1 MARAIWTG
9 SISFGLVTVPVGLYS
24 ATEDHTVHFH
34 QFERG
39 TTDRVRNKRVNER
52 TDDEV
57 DYADV
62 VKGRESKNG
71 KVVLVEPDEL
81 EDIAPGRSRTIDITG
96 FVDLA
101 EIDPIY
107 FQKTYYLAPQ
117 GEEHQRPYSLLLQA
131 LERSERVGIAMFVM
145 RGKQYLT
152 AVRPQR
158 SVLTLQTM
166 FFADEVRDPR
176 KELDRMPSKSRF
188 SGKEVDTAV
197 QLIESLSI
205 PWKPRE
211 YRDTYTEK
219 VEKLVREKRRG
230 KEVTEESEPAEATNV
245 TDLMDA
251 LQRSVDQQR
260 TSKSKPKKK
269 SSDDLSGLS
278 KRELYELAGKMKIS
292 GRSSMNRSELE
303 RALRSAGE
311 GTKKA
316 S

>member
-9 SISFGLVTVPVGLYS
+9 SVSFGLVTVPVGLYS
-24 ATEDHTVHFH
+24 ATEDHTIHFH

-57 DYADV
+57 EYSDV
-62 VKGRESKNG
+62 VKGRDSGNG
-71 KVVLVEPDEL
+71 KVVLIEPDEL
-81 EDIAPGRSRTIDITG
+81 DDIAPGRSRTIDITG

-117 GEEHQRPYSLLLQA
+117 GDEHQRPYALLLQA
-131 LERSERVGIAMFVM
+131 LEKSGRAGIAMFVM

-152 AVRPQR
+152 AIRPQG

-176 KELDRMPSKSRF
+176 KELDRLPGKRRF
-188 SGKEVDTAV
+188 TGKEVDTAV

-211 YRDTYTEK
+211 YKDTYTQK
-219 VEKLVREKRRG
+219 VEKLVRAKRRG
-230 KEVTEESEPAEATNV
+230 KDVVKEDEPAEATNV

-251 LQRSVDQQR
+251 LQRSVKQQR
-260 TSKSKPKKK
+260 KPKK
-269 SSDDLSGLS
+269 
-278 KRELYELAGKMKIS
+278 
-292 GRSSMNRSELE
+292 
-303 RALRSAGE
+303 SAKQRRKPKNSA
-311 GTKKA
+311 KKA

>member
-24 ATEDHTVHFH
+24 ATEDHTIHFH

-57 DYADV
+57 DYSDV
-62 VKGRESKNG
+62 VKGRESANG
-71 KVVLVEPDEL
+71 KVVLIEPAEL
-81 EDIAPGRSRTIDITG
+81 ADVAPGRSRTIDITG
-96 FVDLA
+96 FVDLS

-117 GEEHQRPYSLLLQA
+117 GDEHQRPYALLLQA
-131 LERSERVGIAMFVM
+131 LERSERAGIAMFVM
-145 RGKQYLT
+145 RGKEYLT
-152 AVRPQR
+152 AIRPQR

-176 KELDRMPSKSRF
+176 KELDRIPRKSRF
-188 SGKEVDTAV
+188 SGKEVDIAV

-205 PWKPRE
+205 PWKPRD
-211 YRDTYTEK
+211 YKDTYTRK
-219 VEKLVREKRRG
+219 VDKLVKAKRGG
-230 KEVTEESEPAEATNV
+230 KEVAKADEPAGATNV

-251 LQRSVDQQR
+251 LQRSVEQQR
-260 TSKSKPKKK
+260 KPKKRKK
-269 SSDDLSGLS
+269 SN
-278 KRELYELAGKMKIS
+278 AGK
-292 GRSSMNRSELE
+292 G
-303 RALRSAGE
+303 
-311 GTKKA
+311 KKA
-316 S
+316 AS

>member
-24 ATEDHTVHFH
+24 ATEDHTIHFH
-34 QFERG
+34 QYERD
-39 TTDRVRNKRVNER
+39 TADRVRNKRVNER
-52 TDDEV
+52 TDEDV
-57 DYADV
+57 DYSDI
-62 VKGRESKNG
+62 VKGRESSSG

-81 EDIAPGRSRTIDITG
+81 ADVAPGRSHTIDITG

-117 GEEHQRPYSLLLQA
+117 NDEHQRPYSLLLQA
-131 LERSERVGIAMFVM
+131 LERSGRAGIAMFVM

-152 AVRPQR
+152 AIRPQR

-176 KELDRMPSKSRF
+176 KELDRIPSKRRF

-205 PWKPRE
+205 PWKPRD
-211 YRDTYTEK
+211 YKDTYTDK
-219 VEKLVREKRRG
+219 VEKLIQAKRRG
-230 KEVTEESEPAEATNV
+230 KEATKEAEPAEATNV

-251 LQRSVDQQR
+251 LQRSVEQQK
-260 TSKSKPKKK
+260 SKSKK
-269 SSDDLSGLS
+269 
-278 KRELYELAGKMKIS
+278 
-292 GRSSMNRSELE
+292 
-303 RALRSAGE
+303 
-311 GTKKA
+311 KKA